1 MRAVVIYILEAIV
14 CSGVLAALYS
24 LLIERRVDF
33 LFARIFLLLS
43 VLFAAVIPMINI
55 PVWEAALLPEFTAV
69 AVSAASAEAG
79 TEVAQGAT
87 EAAAGFNYIVL
98 LWAIYGIGAA
108 LCVGSFVLQMINVR
122 RIYRAGQITTFE
134 GVTVVRS
141 QQNIASFS
149 LFNTIY
155 IGNNTTD
162 ADLPTIVSHERSH
175 ISHNHSVERVVME
188 MFKALLWW
196 NPFVWIASRRL
207 IEVHEF
213 EADHD
218 VISGGYDANTY
229 VTTLLRH
236 LFGYSPEIA
245 NGLHNSLTKK
255 RLKMIL
261 KTNSGRYALLR
272 KLAVIPVL
280 GALVSL
286 FSFTTKEA
294 VAQDLPQSVVEQQ
307 TTVVN
312 GYQEFYRWVL
322 MNVQYPAAAREQ
334 GLSGSVVASLTIDT
348 DGKVTDVK
356 IVKSDNELFANEVSR
371 VLAKAPNWKPFV
383 REGKRVEVKYMLP
396 VNFILDDAKTDG
408 LGGVVVK
415 SYK

>member
-1 MRAVVIYILEAIV
+1 MREVVIYLLEVIV

-24 LLIERRVDF
+24 LLIERKVDF
-33 LFARIFLLLS
+33 LFARMFLLLS
-43 VLFAAVIPMINI
+43 VVLSAVIPMVDI
-55 PVWEAALLPEFTAV
+55 PVWEAAIVPELAQAAV
-69 AVSAASAEAG
+69 GEVGAEVVA
-79 TEVAQGAT
+79 EVT
-87 EAAAGFNYIVL
+87 SGFNYTYL
-98 LWAIYGIGAA
+98 LWAVYGVGVA
-108 LCVGSFVLQMINVR
+108 LCVGSFVLQMVNVL
-122 RIYRAGQITTFE
+122 RIRRAGQMTRFE
-134 GVTVVRS
+134 GIAVVRS

-155 IGNNTTD
+155 IGNSTAD
-162 ADLPTIVSHERSH
+162 VDLPTIVAHERSH
-175 ISHNHSVERVVME
+175 ISHHHSVERVIME
-188 MFKALLWW
+188 FFKALLWW

-207 IEVHEF
+207 VEAHEF
-213 EADHD
+213 EADSD
-218 VISGGYDANTY
+218 VIGSGCDAKQY
-229 VTTLLRH
+229 VTTLLKH

-272 KLAVIPVL
+272 KIAVIPVVGIL
-280 GALVSL
+280 FTL
-286 FSFTTKEA
+286 FSFTTKQA
-294 VAQDLPQSVVEQQ
+294 VAQDVPQSNVVEES
-307 TTVVN
+307 VEIN
-312 GYQEFYRWVL
+312 DYQDFYRWVL
-322 MNVQYPAAAREQ
+322 MNVQYPAVAREQ

-356 IVKSDNELFANEVSR
+356 IVKSDNELFANEVRR
-371 VLAKAPNWKPFV
+371 VLAKAPDWKPFV

>member
-1 MRAVVIYILEAIV
+1 MREVVIYLLEVIV

-24 LLIERRVDF
+24 LLIERKVDF
-33 LFARIFLLLS
+33 LFARMFLLLS
-43 VLFAAVIPMINI
+43 IVLSAVIPMVDI
-55 PVWEAALLPEFTAV
+55 PVWETAIVPELAQV
-69 AVSAASAEAG
+69 AVGEVGAEVVA
-79 TEVAQGAT
+79 EVT
-87 EAAAGFNYIVL
+87 SGFNYAYL
-98 LWAIYGIGAA
+98 LWAVYGVGVA
-108 LCVGSFVLQMINVR
+108 LCVGSFVLQMLNVL
-122 RIYRAGQITTFE
+122 RIRRAGQMTRFE
-134 GVTVVRS
+134 GIAIVRS

-155 IGNNTTD
+155 IGNNTAD
-162 ADLPTIVSHERSH
+162 VDLPTIVAHERSH
-175 ISHNHSVERVVME
+175 ISHHHSVERVIME
-188 MFKALLWW
+188 FFKALLWW

-207 IEVHEF
+207 VEAHEF
-213 EADHD
+213 EADSD
-218 VISGGYDANTY
+218 VIGSGCDAKQY
-229 VTTLLRH
+229 VTTLLKH

-272 KLAVIPVL
+272 KIAVIPVVGIL
-280 GALVSL
+280 FTL
-286 FSFTTKEA
+286 FSFTTKQA
-294 VAQDLPQSVVEQQ
+294 VAQDVPQSNVVEES
-307 TTVVN
+307 VEIN
-312 GYQEFYRWVL
+312 DYQDFYRWVL

-356 IVKSDNELFANEVSR
+356 IVKSNNELFAKEVSR
-371 VLAKAPNWKPFV
+371 VLAKAPDWKPFV

>member
-1 MRAVVIYILEAIV
+1 MREVVIYLLEVIV

-24 LLIERRVDF
+24 LLIERKVDF
-33 LFARIFLLLS
+33 LFARMFLLLS
-43 VLFAAVIPMINI
+43 VVLSAVIPMINI
-55 PVWEAALLPEFTAV
+55 PVWEAAIVPELAQV
-69 AVSAASAEAG
+69 AVGEVGAEVVA
-79 TEVAQGAT
+79 EVT
-87 EAAAGFNYIVL
+87 SGFNYAYL
-98 LWAIYGIGAA
+98 LWAVYGVGVA
-108 LCVGSFVLQMINVR
+108 LCVGSFVLQMVNVL
-122 RIYRAGQITTFE
+122 RIRRAGQMTRFE
-134 GVTVVRS
+134 GIAVVRS

-155 IGNNTTD
+155 IGNNTAD
-162 ADLPTIVSHERSH
+162 VDLPTIVAHERSH
-175 ISHNHSVERVVME
+175 ISHHHSVERVIME
-188 MFKALLWW
+188 FFKALLWW

-207 IEVHEF
+207 VEAHEF
-213 EADHD
+213 EADSD
-218 VISGGYDANTY
+218 VIGSGCDAKQY
-229 VTTLLRH
+229 VTTLLKH

-272 KLAVIPVL
+272 KIAVIPVVGIL
-280 GALVSL
+280 FTL
-286 FSFTTKEA
+286 FSFTTKQA
-294 VAQDLPQSVVEQQ
+294 VAQDVPQSNVVEES
-307 TTVVN
+307 VEIN
-312 GYQEFYRWVL
+312 DYQDFYRWVL

-356 IVKSDNELFANEVSR
+356 IVKSDNELFANEVRR
-371 VLAKAPNWKPFV
+371 VLAKAPDWKPFV

>member
-1 MRAVVIYILEAIV
+1 MREVVIYLLEVIV

-24 LLIERRVDF
+24 LLIERKVDF
-33 LFARIFLLLS
+33 LFARMFLLLS
-43 VLFAAVIPMINI
+43 IVLSAVIPMVDI
-55 PVWEAALLPEFTAV
+55 PVWEAAIVPELAQV
-69 AVSAASAEAG
+69 VVGEVSAEVVAEV
-79 TEVAQGAT
+79 TT
-87 EAAAGFNYIVL
+87 GFNYAYL
-98 LWAIYGIGAA
+98 LWAVYGVGVA
-108 LCVGSFVLQMINVR
+108 LCVGSFVLQMLNVL
-122 RIYRAGQITTFE
+122 RIRRAGQMTRFE
-134 GVTVVRS
+134 GIAVVRS

-155 IGNNTTD
+155 IGNNTAD
-162 ADLPTIVSHERSH
+162 VDLPTIVAHERSH
-175 ISHNHSVERVVME
+175 ISHHHSVERVIME
-188 MFKALLWW
+188 FFKALLWW

-207 IEVHEF
+207 VEAHEF
-213 EADHD
+213 EADSD
-218 VISGGYDANTY
+218 VIGSGCDAKQY
-229 VTTLLRH
+229 VTTLLKH

-272 KLAVIPVL
+272 KIAVIPVVGIL
-280 GALVSL
+280 FTL
-286 FSFTTKEA
+286 FSFTTKQA
-294 VAQDLPQSVVEQQ
+294 VAQDVPQSNVVEES
-307 TTVVN
+307 VEIN
-312 GYQEFYRWVL
+312 DYQDFYRWVL
-322 MNVQYPAAAREQ
+322 MNVQYPAVAREQ

-356 IVKSDNELFANEVSR
+356 IVKSDNELFANEVRR
-371 VLAKAPNWKPFV
+371 VLAKAPDWKPFV

>member
-1 MRAVVIYILEAIV
+1 MREVVIYLLEVIV

-24 LLIERRVDF
+24 LLIERKVDF
-33 LFARIFLLLS
+33 LFARMFLLLS
-43 VLFAAVIPMINI
+43 VVLSAVIPMVDI
-55 PVWEAALLPEFTAV
+55 PVWEAAIVPELAQAAV
-69 AVSAASAEAG
+69 GEVGAEVVA
-79 TEVAQGAT
+79 EVT
-87 EAAAGFNYIVL
+87 SGFNYTYL
-98 LWAIYGIGAA
+98 LWAVYGVGVA
-108 LCVGSFVLQMINVR
+108 LCVGSFVLQMVNVL
-122 RIYRAGQITTFE
+122 RIRRAGQMTRFE
-134 GVTVVRS
+134 GIAVVRS

-149 LFNTIY
+149 LFNTRY
-155 IGNNTTD
+155 IGNSTAD
-162 ADLPTIVSHERSH
+162 VDLPTIVAHERSH
-175 ISHNHSVERVVME
+175 ISHHHSVERVIME
-188 MFKALLWW
+188 FFKALLWW

-207 IEVHEF
+207 VEAHEF
-213 EADHD
+213 EADSD
-218 VISGGYDANTY
+218 VIGSGCDAKQY
-229 VTTLLRH
+229 VTTLLKH

-272 KLAVIPVL
+272 KIAVIPVVGIL
-280 GALVSL
+280 FTL
-286 FSFTTKEA
+286 FSFTTKQA
-294 VAQDLPQSVVEQQ
+294 VAQDVPQSNVVEES
-307 TTVVN
+307 VEIN
-312 GYQEFYRWVL
+312 DYQDFYRWVL
-322 MNVQYPAAAREQ
+322 MNVQYPAVAREQ

-356 IVKSDNELFANEVSR
+356 IVKSDNELFANEVRR
-371 VLAKAPNWKPFV
+371 VLAKAPDWKPFV

>member
-1 MRAVVIYILEAIV
+1 MREVVIYLLEVIV

-24 LLIERRVDF
+24 LLIERKVDF
-33 LFARIFLLLS
+33 LFARMFLLLS
-43 VLFAAVIPMINI
+43 VVLSAVIPMVDI
-55 PVWEAALLPEFTAV
+55 PVWEAAIVPELAQVSVGEVGAEVV
-69 AVSAASAEAG
+69 A
-79 TEVAQGAT
+79 EVT
-87 EAAAGFNYIVL
+87 SGFNYAYL
-98 LWAIYGIGAA
+98 LWAVYGVGVA
-108 LCVGSFVLQMINVR
+108 LCVGSFVLQMVNVL
-122 RIYRAGQITTFE
+122 RIRRAGQMTRFE
-134 GVTVVRS
+134 GIAVVRS

-155 IGNNTTD
+155 IGNSTAD
-162 ADLPTIVSHERSH
+162 VDLPTIVAHERSH
-175 ISHNHSVERVVME
+175 ISHHHSVERVIME
-188 MFKALLWW
+188 FFKALLWW

-207 IEVHEF
+207 VEAHEF
-213 EADHD
+213 EADSD
-218 VISGGYDANTY
+218 VIGSGCDAKQY
-229 VTTLLRH
+229 VTTLLKH

-272 KLAVIPVL
+272 KIAVIPVVGIL
-280 GALVSL
+280 FTL
-286 FSFTTKEA
+286 FSFTTKQA
-294 VAQDLPQSVVEQQ
+294 VAQAVPQSKVVEES
-307 TTVVN
+307 VEIN
-312 GYQEFYRWVL
+312 GYQDFYRWVL
-322 MNVQYPAAAREQ
+322 MNVQYPAVAREQ

-356 IVKSDNELFANEVSR
+356 IVKSDNELFANEVRR
-371 VLAKAPNWKPFV
+371 VLAKAPDWKPFV